1 MHNFWQG
8 EPVVVQGEYLD
19 KASGRMKCQ
28 EVGSSFT
35 SFRIKRTPEGKATGY
50 WKGITTSNKQQYKFT
65 VGVSSSKEDTSS
77 QESKTS
83 LMKSLETGWSVSASL
98 GGDIPGIGSLSGEAG
113 YSSTSKTEESQEH
126 VIGREIKNTASEDS
140 STEHTTTCGDDDVK
154 DQMVGLYQWVI
165 TNEAGSVNAFTPH
178 TICRTGENAFKAP
191 DCQFWDCLN
200 ADCSKCKGDVAK
212 VTTDTPVQVQPTR

>member
-1 MHNFWQG
+1 MYKHNFWQG

-19 KASGRMKCQ
+19 KASGRMKCK
-28 EVGSSFT
+28 EVGSPFT

-50 WKGITTSNKQQYKFT
+50 WKGITTSNKQEYKFT

-83 LMKSLETGWSVSASL
+83 LMNSLETGWS
-98 GGDIPGIGSLSGEAG
+98 AG

>member
-83 LMKSLETGWSVSASL
+83 LMKSLETGWSA
-98 GGDIPGIGSLSGEAG
+98 GDLF
-113 YSSTSKTEESQEH
+113 TSKTEESQEH